1 MYNFHIKKPFFN
13 RSHNKMPYF
22 HLVKKILGVGTALVD
37 VICQVDDDAISKLE
51 LSKGSMTLIEESQIQ
66 KIRSSFSNPLMTSGG
81 SVCNT
86 VHELNF
92 GSHEASFYGKVNDDE
107 YGNAFIQ
114 DLQKANI
121 LFQGI
126 MKKNELPTGCCNIL
140 VSPDGERTM
149 ATHIGIGSQ
158 LNPEEINEEILKDID
173 HIYMESYLWD
183 HDLTK
188 KTLRKFGDMAKDKN
202 IETSL
207 SLSDPFCVDRH
218 RDELKDFIA
227 KNVDLV
233 FCNFDEAK
241 MFCQCE
247 TMADVGLFFKAFG
260 KKIVM
265 TSGAEGAFYFFNE
278 EVNHQSVEKVE
289 NVLDTTG
296 AGDNFAAGFLD
307 FYLSGK
313 TIDEALK
320 NGNTRAVEVI
330 QQLGPR
336 VKRS

>member
-1 MYNFHIKKPFFN
+1 M
-13 RSHNKMPYF
+13 
-22 HLVKKILGVGTALVD
+22 KKILGVGTALVD
-37 VICQVDDDAISKLE
+37 VICQVEDNIISDLN

-66 KIRSSFSNPLMTSGG
+66 NIRSNFTNPLITSGG

-92 GSHEASFYGKVNDDE
+92 GSHEASFYGKVSDDE

-114 DLQKANI
+114 DLEKANI
-121 LFQGI
+121 SFKGVLR
-126 MKKNELPTGCCNIL
+126 KSDLPTGCCNIL

-158 LNPEEINEEILKDID
+158 LQPDEVSEDVLDNID
-173 HIYMESYLWD
+173 HMYMESYLWD
-183 HDLTK
+183 HELTK
-188 KTLRKFGDMAKDKN
+188 KTLKKFGEIAKSKF
-202 IETSL
+202 IEISL
-207 SLSDPFCVDRH
+207 SLSDPSCVDRH
-218 RDELKDFIA
+218 RDELNNFI
-227 KNVDLV
+227 KENVDLV

-241 MFCQCE
+241 MFSQSE
-247 TMADVGLFFKAFG
+247 TMADVSSFFKDYG

-265 TSGAEGAFYFFNE
+265 TSGAEGAYFFYNDD
-278 EVNHQSVEKVE
+278 VSHQLSKKIE
-289 NVLDTTG
+289 NVIDTTG

-313 TIDEALK
+313 SVDEALI

-336 VKRS
+336 IKRA

>member
-1 MYNFHIKKPFFN
+1 M
-13 RSHNKMPYF
+13 
-22 HLVKKILGVGTALVD
+22 VD
-37 VICQVDDDAISKLE
+37 VICQVEDNIISDLN

-66 KIRSSFSNPLMTSGG
+66 NIRSNFTNPLITSGG

-92 GSHEASFYGKVNDDE
+92 GSHEASFYGKVSDDE

-114 DLQKANI
+114 DLEKANI
-121 LFQGI
+121 SFKGVSR
-126 MKKNELPTGCCNIL
+126 KSDLPTGCCNIL

-158 LNPEEINEEILKDID
+158 LQPDEVSENILDNID
-173 HIYMESYLWD
+173 HMYMESYLWD
-183 HDLTK
+183 HELTK
-188 KTLRKFGDMAKDKN
+188 KTLKKFGEIAKPKN
-202 IETSL
+202 IEISL

-218 RDELKDFIA
+218 RDELNNFI
-227 KNVDLV
+227 KENVNLV

-241 MFCQCE
+241 MFSQSE
-247 TMADVGLFFKAFG
+247 TMADVSSFFKDYG

-265 TSGAEGAFYFFNE
+265 TSGAEGAYFFYNDD
-278 EVNHQSVEKVE
+278 VSHQPSKKIE
-289 NVLDTTG
+289 NVIDTTG

-313 TIDEALK
+313 SVDEALI

-336 VKRS
+336 IKRA

>member
-1 MYNFHIKKPFFN
+1 M
-13 RSHNKMPYF
+13 
-22 HLVKKILGVGTALVD
+22 KKILGVGTALVD
-37 VICQVDDDAISKLE
+37 VICQVEDNIISDLN

-66 KIRSSFSNPLMTSGG
+66 NIRSNFTNPLITSGG

-92 GSHEASFYGKVNDDE
+92 GSHEASFYGKVSDDE

-114 DLQKANI
+114 DLEKANI
-121 LFQGI
+121 SFKGVSR
-126 MKKNELPTGCCNIL
+126 KSDLPTGCCNIL

-158 LNPEEINEEILKDID
+158 LQPDEVSENILDNID

-183 HDLTK
+183 HELTK
-188 KTLRKFGDMAKDKN
+188 KTLKKFGDIAKSKN
-202 IETSL
+202 TEISL

-218 RDELKDFIA
+218 RDELNNFI
-227 KNVDLV
+227 KENVDLV

-241 MFCQCE
+241 MFSQSE
-247 TMADVGLFFKAFG
+247 TMADVSSFFKDYG

-265 TSGAEGAFYFFNE
+265 TSGAEGAYFFYNDD
-278 EVNHQSVEKVE
+278 VSHQPSKKIE
-289 NVLDTTG
+289 NVIDTTG

-313 TIDEALK
+313 SVDEALI

-336 VKRS
+336 IKRA

>member
-1 MYNFHIKKPFFN
+1 M
-13 RSHNKMPYF
+13 
-22 HLVKKILGVGTALVD
+22 VD
-37 VICQVDDDAISKLE
+37 VICQVDDNIISDLN

-66 KIRSSFSNPLMTSGG
+66 NIRSNFTNPLITSGG

-92 GSHEASFYGKVNDDE
+92 GSHEASFYGKVSDDE

-114 DLQKANI
+114 DLEKANI
-121 LFQGI
+121 SFKGVSR
-126 MKKNELPTGCCNIL
+126 KSDLPTGCCNIL

-158 LNPEEINEEILKDID
+158 LQPDEVSENILDNID
-173 HIYMESYLWD
+173 HMYMESYLWD
-183 HDLTK
+183 HELTK
-188 KTLRKFGDMAKDKN
+188 KTLKKFGDIAKSKN
-202 IETSL
+202 TEISL

-218 RDELKDFIA
+218 RDELNNFVKE
-227 KNVDLV
+227 NVDLV

-241 MFCQCE
+241 MFSQSE
-247 TMADVGLFFKAFG
+247 TMADVSSFFNDYG

-265 TSGAEGAFYFFNE
+265 TSGAEGAYFFYNDD
-278 EVNHQSVEKVE
+278 VSHQPSKKIE
-289 NVLDTTG
+289 NVIDTTG

-313 TIDEALK
+313 SVDEALI

-336 VKRS
+336 IKRA

>member
-1 MYNFHIKKPFFN
+1 M
-13 RSHNKMPYF
+13 
-22 HLVKKILGVGTALVD
+22 KKILGVGTALVD
-37 VICQVDDDAISKLE
+37 VICQVEDSIISNLN

-66 KIRSSFSNPLMTSGG
+66 KIRSNFTNPLITSGG

-92 GSHEASFYGKVNDDE
+92 GSHEASFYGKVSDDE

-114 DLQKANI
+114 DLEKANI
-121 LFQGI
+121 LFKGVSR
-126 MKKNELPTGCCNIL
+126 KSDLPTGCCNIL

-158 LNPEEINEEILKDID
+158 LQPDEVSENILDNID
-173 HIYMESYLWD
+173 HMYMESYLWD
-183 HDLTK
+183 HELTK
-188 KTLRKFGDMAKDKN
+188 KTLKKFGDIAKSKN
-202 IETSL
+202 IEISL

-218 RDELKDFIA
+218 RDELNNFI
-227 KNVDLV
+227 KENVDLV

-241 MFCQCE
+241 MFSQSE
-247 TMADVGLFFKAFG
+247 TMADVSSFFKDYG

-265 TSGAEGAFYFFNE
+265 TSGAEGAYFFYNDD
-278 EVNHQSVEKVE
+278 VSHQPSKKIE
-289 NVLDTTG
+289 NVVDTTG

-307 FYLSGK
+307 LYLSGK
-313 TIDEALK
+313 SVDEALI

-336 VKRS
+336 IKRA

>member
-1 MYNFHIKKPFFN
+1 M
-13 RSHNKMPYF
+13 
-22 HLVKKILGVGTALVD
+22 KKILGVGTALVD
-37 VICQVDDDAISKLE
+37 VICQVEDNIISDLN

-66 KIRSSFSNPLMTSGG
+66 NIRSNFTNPLITSGG

-92 GSHEASFYGKVNDDE
+92 GSHEASFYGKVSDDE

-114 DLQKANI
+114 DLEKANI
-121 LFQGI
+121 SFKGVSR
-126 MKKNELPTGCCNIL
+126 KSDLPTGCCNIL

-158 LNPEEINEEILKDID
+158 LQPDEVSENILDNID

-183 HDLTK
+183 HELTK
-188 KTLRKFGDMAKDKN
+188 KTLKKFGDIAKSKN
-202 IETSL
+202 TEISL

-218 RDELKDFIA
+218 RDELNNFI
-227 KNVDLV
+227 KESVNLV

-241 MFCQCE
+241 MFSQSE
-247 TMADVGLFFKAFG
+247 TMADVSSFFNDYG

-265 TSGAEGAFYFFNE
+265 TSGAEGAYFFYNDD
-278 EVNHQSVEKVE
+278 VSHQPSKKIE
-289 NVLDTTG
+289 NVIDTTG

-313 TIDEALK
+313 SIDEALI

-336 VKRS
+336 IKRA

>member
-1 MYNFHIKKPFFN
+1 M
-13 RSHNKMPYF
+13 
-22 HLVKKILGVGTALVD
+22 KKILGVGTALVD
-37 VICQVDDDAISKLE
+37 VICQVEDNIISDLN

-66 KIRSSFSNPLMTSGG
+66 NIRSNFTNPLITSGG

-92 GSHEASFYGKVNDDE
+92 GSHEASFYGKVSDDE

-114 DLQKANI
+114 DLEKANI
-121 LFQGI
+121 SFKGVS
-126 MKKNELPTGCCNIL
+126 KKSDLPTGCCNIL

-158 LNPEEINEEILKDID
+158 LQPDEVSENILDNID
-173 HIYMESYLWD
+173 HMYMESYLWD
-183 HDLTK
+183 HELTK
-188 KTLRKFGDMAKDKN
+188 KTLKKFGDIAKSKN
-202 IETSL
+202 TEISL

-218 RDELKDFIA
+218 RDELNNFI
-227 KNVDLV
+227 KENVNLV

-241 MFCQCE
+241 MFSQSE
-247 TMADVGLFFKAFG
+247 TMADVSSFFNDYG

-265 TSGAEGAFYFFNE
+265 TSGAEGAYFFYNDD
-278 EVNHQSVEKVE
+278 VSHQPSKKIE
-289 NVLDTTG
+289 NVIDTTG

-313 TIDEALK
+313 SVDEALI

-336 VKRS
+336 IKRA

>member
-1 MYNFHIKKPFFN
+1 M
-13 RSHNKMPYF
+13 
-22 HLVKKILGVGTALVD
+22 KKILGVGTALVD
-37 VICQVDDDAISKLE
+37 VICQVEDNIISNLN

-66 KIRSSFSNPLMTSGG
+66 KIRANFTNPLITSGG

-92 GSHEASFYGKVNDDE
+92 GSHEASFYGKVSDDE

-114 DLQKANI
+114 DLEKANI
-121 LFQGI
+121 SFKGVSR
-126 MKKNELPTGCCNIL
+126 KSELPTGCCNIL

-158 LNPEEINEEILKDID
+158 LQPDEVSENILDNID
-173 HIYMESYLWD
+173 HMYMESYLWD
-183 HDLTK
+183 HELTK
-188 KTLRKFGDMAKDKN
+188 KTLKKFGDIARSKN
-202 IETSL
+202 IEISL

-218 RDELKDFIA
+218 RDELNNFI
-227 KNVDLV
+227 KENVDLV

-241 MFCQCE
+241 MFSQSE
-247 TMADVGLFFKAFG
+247 TMADVSSFFKDYG

-265 TSGAEGAFYFFNE
+265 TSGAEGAYFFYNDD
-278 EVNHQSVEKVE
+278 VSHQPSKKIE
-289 NVLDTTG
+289 NVIDTTG

-313 TIDEALK
+313 SVDEALI

-336 VKRS
+336 IKRA

>member
-1 MYNFHIKKPFFN
+1 M
-13 RSHNKMPYF
+13 
-22 HLVKKILGVGTALVD
+22 KKILGVGTALVD
-37 VICQVDDDAISKLE
+37 VICQVEDNIISDLN

-66 KIRSSFSNPLMTSGG
+66 NIRSNFTNPLITSGG

-92 GSHEASFYGKVNDDE
+92 GSHEASFYGKVSDDE

-114 DLQKANI
+114 DLEKVNI
-121 LFQGI
+121 SFKGVSR
-126 MKKNELPTGCCNIL
+126 KSDLPTGCCNIL

-158 LNPEEINEEILKDID
+158 LLPDEVSENILDNID
-173 HIYMESYLWD
+173 HMYMESYLWD
-183 HDLTK
+183 HELTK
-188 KTLRKFGDMAKDKN
+188 KTLKKFGDIAKSKN
-202 IETSL
+202 IEISL

-218 RDELKDFIA
+218 RDELNNFI
-227 KNVDLV
+227 KENVNLV

-241 MFCQCE
+241 MFSQSE
-247 TMADVGLFFKAFG
+247 TMADVSSFFKDYG

-265 TSGAEGAFYFFNE
+265 TSGAEGAYFFYNDD
-278 EVNHQSVEKVE
+278 VSHQPSKKIE
-289 NVLDTTG
+289 NVIDTTG

-313 TIDEALK
+313 SVDEALI

-336 VKRS
+336 IKRA

>member
-1 MYNFHIKKPFFN
+1 M
-13 RSHNKMPYF
+13 
-22 HLVKKILGVGTALVD
+22 KKILGVGTALVD
-37 VICQVDDDAISKLE
+37 VICQVEDNIISDLN

-66 KIRSSFSNPLMTSGG
+66 NIRSNFTNPLITSGG

-92 GSHEASFYGKVNDDE
+92 GSHEASFYGKVSDDE

-114 DLQKANI
+114 DLEKANI
-121 LFQGI
+121 SFKGVSR
-126 MKKNELPTGCCNIL
+126 KSDLPTGCCNIL

-158 LNPEEINEEILKDID
+158 LQPDEVSENILDNID
-173 HIYMESYLWD
+173 HMYMESYLWD
-183 HDLTK
+183 HELTK
-188 KTLRKFGDMAKDKN
+188 KTLKKFGDIARSKN
-202 IETSL
+202 IEISL

-218 RDELKDFIA
+218 RDELNNFI
-227 KNVDLV
+227 KENVDLV

-241 MFCQCE
+241 MFSQSE
-247 TMADVGLFFKAFG
+247 TMADVSSFFKDYG

-265 TSGAEGAFYFFNE
+265 TSGAEGAYFFYNDD
-278 EVNHQSVEKVE
+278 VSHQPSKKIE
-289 NVLDTTG
+289 NVIDTTG

-307 FYLSGK
+307 LYLSGK
-313 TIDEALK
+313 SVDEALI

-336 VKRS
+336 IKRA

>member
-1 MYNFHIKKPFFN
+1 M
-13 RSHNKMPYF
+13 
-22 HLVKKILGVGTALVD
+22 KKILGVGTALVD
-37 VICQVDDDAISKLE
+37 VICQVEDNIISDLN

-66 KIRSSFSNPLMTSGG
+66 NIRSNFTNPLITSGG

-92 GSHEASFYGKVNDDE
+92 GSHEASFYGKVSDDE

-114 DLQKANI
+114 DLEKANI
-121 LFQGI
+121 SFKGVSR
-126 MKKNELPTGCCNIL
+126 KSELPTGCCNIL

-158 LNPEEINEEILKDID
+158 LQPDEVSENILDNID
-173 HIYMESYLWD
+173 HMYMESYLWD
-183 HDLTK
+183 HELTK
-188 KTLRKFGDMAKDKN
+188 KTLKKFGDIAKSKN
-202 IETSL
+202 IEISL

-218 RDELKDFIA
+218 RDELNNFI
-227 KNVDLV
+227 KENVNLV

-241 MFCQCE
+241 MFSQSE
-247 TMADVGLFFKAFG
+247 TMADVSSFFKDYG

-265 TSGAEGAFYFFNE
+265 TSGAEGAYFFYNDD
-278 EVNHQSVEKVE
+278 VSHQPSKKIE
-289 NVLDTTG
+289 NVIDTTG

-313 TIDEALK
+313 SVDEALI

-336 VKRS
+336 IKRA

>member
-1 MYNFHIKKPFFN
+1 M
-13 RSHNKMPYF
+13 
-22 HLVKKILGVGTALVD
+22 KKILGVGTALVD
-37 VICQVDDDAISKLE
+37 VICQVEDNIISDLN

-66 KIRSSFSNPLMTSGG
+66 NIRSNFTNPLITSGG

-92 GSHEASFYGKVNDDE
+92 GSHEASFYGKVSDDE

-114 DLQKANI
+114 DLEKANI
-121 LFQGI
+121 SFKGVLR
-126 MKKNELPTGCCNIL
+126 KSDLPTGCCNIL

-158 LNPEEINEEILKDID
+158 LQPDEVSENILDNID
-173 HIYMESYLWD
+173 HMYMESYLWD
-183 HDLTK
+183 HELTK
-188 KTLRKFGDMAKDKN
+188 KTLKKFGDIAKSKN
-202 IETSL
+202 TEISL

-218 RDELKDFIA
+218 RDELNNFI
-227 KNVDLV
+227 KENVNLV
-233 FCNFDEAK
+233 FSNFDEAK
-241 MFCQCE
+241 MFSQSE
-247 TMADVGLFFKAFG
+247 TMADVSSFFNDYG

-265 TSGAEGAFYFFNE
+265 TSGAEGAYFFYNDD
-278 EVNHQSVEKVE
+278 VSHQPSKKIE
-289 NVLDTTG
+289 NVIDTTG

-313 TIDEALK
+313 SVDEALI

-336 VKRS
+336 IKRA

>member
-1 MYNFHIKKPFFN
+1 
-13 RSHNKMPYF
+13 
-22 HLVKKILGVGTALVD
+22 
-37 VICQVDDDAISKLE
+37 
-51 LSKGSMTLIEESQIQ
+51 
-66 KIRSSFSNPLMTSGG
+66 
-81 SVCNT
+81 
-86 VHELNF
+86 
-92 GSHEASFYGKVNDDE
+92 
-107 YGNAFIQ
+107 
-114 DLQKANI
+114 
-121 LFQGI
+121 

-260 KKIVM
+260 KKVVM

-289 NVLDTTG
+289 NVIDTTG

-313 TIDEALK
+313 TVDEALK

-336 VKRS
+336 VKRP

>member
-1 MYNFHIKKPFFN
+1 M
-13 RSHNKMPYF
+13 
-22 HLVKKILGVGTALVD
+22 KKILGVGTALVD
-37 VICQVDDDAISKLE
+37 VICQVEDNIISDLN

-66 KIRSSFSNPLMTSGG
+66 NIRSNFTNPLITSGG

-92 GSHEASFYGKVNDDE
+92 GSHEASFYGKVSDDE

-114 DLQKANI
+114 DLEKANI
-121 LFQGI
+121 SFKGVSR
-126 MKKNELPTGCCNIL
+126 KSDLPTGCCNIL

-158 LNPEEINEEILKDID
+158 LQPDEVSENILDNID
-173 HIYMESYLWD
+173 HMYMESYLWD
-183 HDLTK
+183 HELTK
-188 KTLRKFGDMAKDKN
+188 KTLKKFGDIAKSKN
-202 IETSL
+202 TEISL
-207 SLSDPFCVDRH
+207 YLSDPFCVDRH
-218 RDELKDFIA
+218 RDELNNFI
-227 KNVDLV
+227 KENVNLV

-241 MFCQCE
+241 MFSQSE
-247 TMADVGLFFKAFG
+247 TMADVSSFFKDYG

-265 TSGAEGAFYFFNE
+265 TSGAEGAYFFYNDD
-278 EVNHQSVEKVE
+278 VSHQPSKKIE
-289 NVLDTTG
+289 NVIDTTG

-313 TIDEALK
+313 SVDEALI

-336 VKRS
+336 IKRA

>member
-1 MYNFHIKKPFFN
+1 M
-13 RSHNKMPYF
+13 
-22 HLVKKILGVGTALVD
+22 KKILGVGTALVD
-37 VICQVDDDAISKLE
+37 VICQVEDNIISDLN

-66 KIRSSFSNPLMTSGG
+66 KIRANFTNPLITSGG

-92 GSHEASFYGKVNDDE
+92 GSHEASFYGKVSDDE

-114 DLQKANI
+114 DLEKANI
-121 LFQGI
+121 SFKGVSR
-126 MKKNELPTGCCNIL
+126 KSDLPTGCCNIL

-158 LNPEEINEEILKDID
+158 LQPDEVSENILDNID
-173 HIYMESYLWD
+173 HMYMESYLWD
-183 HDLTK
+183 HELTK
-188 KTLRKFGDMAKDKN
+188 KTLKKFGDIAKSKN
-202 IETSL
+202 IEISL

-218 RDELKDFIA
+218 RDELNNFI
-227 KNVDLV
+227 KENVDLV

-241 MFCQCE
+241 MFSQSE
-247 TMADVGLFFKAFG
+247 TMADVSSFFKDYG

-265 TSGAEGAFYFFNE
+265 TSGAEGAYFFYNDD
-278 EVNHQSVEKVE
+278 VSHQPSKKIE
-289 NVLDTTG
+289 NVIDTTG

-313 TIDEALK
+313 SVDEALI

-336 VKRS
+336 IKRA

>member
-1 MYNFHIKKPFFN
+1 M
-13 RSHNKMPYF
+13 
-22 HLVKKILGVGTALVD
+22 KKILGVGTALVD
-37 VICQVDDDAISKLE
+37 VICQVEDNIISDLN

-66 KIRSSFSNPLMTSGG
+66 NIRSNFTNPLITSGG

-92 GSHEASFYGKVNDDE
+92 GSHEASFYGKVSDDE

-114 DLQKANI
+114 DLEKANI
-121 LFQGI
+121 SFKGVSR
-126 MKKNELPTGCCNIL
+126 KSDLPTGCCNIL

-158 LNPEEINEEILKDID
+158 LQPDEVSENILDNID

-183 HDLTK
+183 HELTK
-188 KTLRKFGDMAKDKN
+188 TTLKKFGDVAKSKN
-202 IETSL
+202 IEISL

-218 RDELKDFIA
+218 RDELNNFVKE
-227 KNVDLV
+227 NVDLV

-241 MFCQCE
+241 MFSQSE
-247 TMADVGLFFKAFG
+247 TMADVSSFFKDYG

-265 TSGAEGAFYFFNE
+265 TSGAEGAYFFYNDD
-278 EVNHQSVEKVE
+278 VSHQPSKKIE
-289 NVLDTTG
+289 NVIDTTG

-313 TIDEALK
+313 SVDEALI

-336 VKRS
+336 IKRA

>member
-1 MYNFHIKKPFFN
+1 M
-13 RSHNKMPYF
+13 
-22 HLVKKILGVGTALVD
+22 KKILGVGTALVD
-37 VICQVDDDAISKLE
+37 VICRVEDNIISDLN

-66 KIRSSFSNPLMTSGG
+66 NIRSNFTNPLITSGG

-92 GSHEASFYGKVNDDE
+92 GSHEASFYGKVSDDE

-114 DLQKANI
+114 DLEKANI
-121 LFQGI
+121 SFKGVSR
-126 MKKNELPTGCCNIL
+126 KSDLPTGCCNIL

-158 LNPEEINEEILKDID
+158 LQPDEVSENILDNID
-173 HIYMESYLWD
+173 HMYMESYLWD
-183 HDLTK
+183 HELTK
-188 KTLRKFGDMAKDKN
+188 KTLKKFGDIARSKN
-202 IETSL
+202 IEISL

-218 RDELKDFIA
+218 RDELNNFI
-227 KNVDLV
+227 KENVDLV

-241 MFCQCE
+241 MFSQSE
-247 TMADVGLFFKAFG
+247 TMADVSSFFKDYG

-265 TSGAEGAFYFFNE
+265 TSGAEGAYFFYNDD
-278 EVNHQSVEKVE
+278 VSHQPSKKIE
-289 NVLDTTG
+289 NVIDTTG

-313 TIDEALK
+313 SVDEALI
-320 NGNTRAVEVI
+320 NGNSRAVEVI

-336 VKRS
+336 IKRA

>member
-1 MYNFHIKKPFFN
+1 M
-13 RSHNKMPYF
+13 
-22 HLVKKILGVGTALVD
+22 KKILGVGTALVD
-37 VICQVDDDAISKLE
+37 VICQVEDNIISDLN

-66 KIRSSFSNPLMTSGG
+66 NIRSNFTNPLITSGG

-92 GSHEASFYGKVNDDE
+92 GSHEASFYGKVSDDE

-114 DLQKANI
+114 DLEKANI
-121 LFQGI
+121 LFKGVSR
-126 MKKNELPTGCCNIL
+126 KSDLPTGCCNIL

-158 LNPEEINEEILKDID
+158 LQPDEVSENILDNID
-173 HIYMESYLWD
+173 HMYMESYLWD
-183 HDLTK
+183 HELTK
-188 KTLRKFGDMAKDKN
+188 KTLKKFGDIAKSKN
-202 IETSL
+202 IEISL

-218 RDELKDFIA
+218 RDELNNFI
-227 KNVDLV
+227 KENVDLV

-241 MFCQCE
+241 MFSQSE
-247 TMADVGLFFKAFG
+247 TMADVSSFFKDYG

-265 TSGAEGAFYFFNE
+265 TSGSEGAYFFYNDD
-278 EVNHQSVEKVE
+278 VSHQPSKKIE
-289 NVLDTTG
+289 NVVDTTG

-307 FYLSGK
+307 LYLSGK
-313 TIDEALK
+313 SVDEALI

-336 VKRS
+336 IKRA

>member
-1 MYNFHIKKPFFN
+1 M
-13 RSHNKMPYF
+13 
-22 HLVKKILGVGTALVD
+22 KKILGVGTALVD
-37 VICQVDDDAISKLE
+37 VICQVEDNIISDLN

-66 KIRSSFSNPLMTSGG
+66 NIRSNFTNPLITSGG

-92 GSHEASFYGKVNDDE
+92 GSHEASFYGKVSDDE

-114 DLQKANI
+114 DLEKANI
-121 LFQGI
+121 SFKGVSR
-126 MKKNELPTGCCNIL
+126 KRELTTGCCNIL
-140 VSPDGERTM
+140 VSPDSERTI

-158 LNPEEINEEILKDID
+158 LQPDEVSEDVLDNID
-173 HIYMESYLWD
+173 HMYMESYLWD
-183 HDLTK
+183 HELTK
-188 KTLRKFGDMAKDKN
+188 KTLKKFGDIAKSKN
-202 IETSL
+202 TEISL

-218 RDELKDFIA
+218 RDELNNFVKE
-227 KNVDLV
+227 NVDLV

-241 MFCQCE
+241 MFSQSE
-247 TMADVGLFFKAFG
+247 TMADVGSFFKNYG

-265 TSGAEGAFYFFNE
+265 TSGSEGAYFFYNDD
-278 EVNHQSVEKVE
+278 VSHQASKKIE
-289 NVLDTTG
+289 NVIDTTG

-313 TIDEALK
+313 SVDEALI

-336 VKRS
+336 IKRA

>member
-1 MYNFHIKKPFFN
+1 M
-13 RSHNKMPYF
+13 
-22 HLVKKILGVGTALVD
+22 KKILGVGTALVD
-37 VICQVDDDAISKLE
+37 VICQVEDNTISDLN

-66 KIRSSFSNPLMTSGG
+66 KIRANFTNPLITSGG

-92 GSHEASFYGKVNDDE
+92 GSHEASFYGKVSDDE

-114 DLQKANI
+114 DLEKANI
-121 LFQGI
+121 SFKGVSR
-126 MKKNELPTGCCNIL
+126 KSDLPTGCCNIL

-158 LNPEEINEEILKDID
+158 LQPDEVSENILDNID
-173 HIYMESYLWD
+173 HMYMESYLWD
-183 HDLTK
+183 HELTK
-188 KTLRKFGDMAKDKN
+188 KTLKKFGDIAKSKN
-202 IETSL
+202 IEISL

-218 RDELKDFIA
+218 RDELNNFI
-227 KNVDLV
+227 KENVDLV

-241 MFCQCE
+241 MFSQSE
-247 TMADVGLFFKAFG
+247 TMADVSSFFKDYG

-265 TSGAEGAFYFFNE
+265 TSGAEGAYFFYNDD
-278 EVNHQSVEKVE
+278 VSHQPSKKIE
-289 NVLDTTG
+289 NVIDTTG

-313 TIDEALK
+313 SVDEALI

-336 VKRS
+336 IKRA

>member
-1 MYNFHIKKPFFN
+1 M
-13 RSHNKMPYF
+13 
-22 HLVKKILGVGTALVD
+22 KKILGVGTALVD
-37 VICQVDDDAISKLE
+37 VICQVEDNIISNLN

-66 KIRSSFSNPLMTSGG
+66 KIRANFTNPLITSGG

-92 GSHEASFYGKVNDDE
+92 GSHEASFYGKVSDDE

-114 DLQKANI
+114 DLEKANI
-121 LFQGI
+121 LFKGVSR
-126 MKKNELPTGCCNIL
+126 KSDLPTGCCNIL

-158 LNPEEINEEILKDID
+158 LQPDEVSEDVLDNID
-173 HIYMESYLWD
+173 HMYMESYLWD
-183 HDLTK
+183 HELTK
-188 KTLRKFGDMAKDKN
+188 KTLKKFGDIAKSKN
-202 IETSL
+202 IEISL

-218 RDELKDFIA
+218 RDELNNFVKE
-227 KNVDLV
+227 NVDLV

-241 MFCQCE
+241 MFSQSE
-247 TMADVGLFFKAFG
+247 TMADVSSFFKDYG

-265 TSGAEGAFYFFNE
+265 TSGAEGAYFFYNDD
-278 EVNHQSVEKVE
+278 VSHQPSKKIE
-289 NVLDTTG
+289 NVIDTTG

-313 TIDEALK
+313 SVDEALI

-336 VKRS
+336 IKRA

>member
-1 MYNFHIKKPFFN
+1 M
-13 RSHNKMPYF
+13 
-22 HLVKKILGVGTALVD
+22 KKILGVGTALVD
-37 VICQVDDDAISKLE
+37 VICQVEDNIISDLN

-66 KIRSSFSNPLMTSGG
+66 NIRSNFTNPLITSGG

-92 GSHEASFYGKVNDDE
+92 GSHEASFYGKVSDDE

-114 DLQKANI
+114 DLEKANI
-121 LFQGI
+121 SFKGVLR
-126 MKKNELPTGCCNIL
+126 KSDLPTGCCNIL

-158 LNPEEINEEILKDID
+158 LQPDEVSENILDNID
-173 HIYMESYLWD
+173 HMYMESYLWD
-183 HDLTK
+183 HELTK
-188 KTLRKFGDMAKDKN
+188 KTLKKFGDIAKSKN
-202 IETSL
+202 IEISL

-218 RDELKDFIA
+218 RDELNNFI
-227 KNVDLV
+227 KENVDLV

-241 MFCQCE
+241 MFSQSE
-247 TMADVGLFFKAFG
+247 TMADVSSFFKDYG

-265 TSGAEGAFYFFNE
+265 TSGAEGAYFFYNDD
-278 EVNHQSVEKVE
+278 VSHQPSKKIE
-289 NVLDTTG
+289 NVIDTTG

-313 TIDEALK
+313 SVDEALI

-336 VKRS
+336 IKRA

>member
-1 MYNFHIKKPFFN
+1 
-13 RSHNKMPYF
+13 
-22 HLVKKILGVGTALVD
+22 VKKILGVGTALVD
-37 VICQVDDDAISKLE
+37 VICQVEDNIISDLN

-66 KIRSSFSNPLMTSGG
+66 NIRSNFTNPLITSGG

-92 GSHEASFYGKVNDDE
+92 GSHEASFYGKVSDDE

-114 DLQKANI
+114 DLEKANI
-121 LFQGI
+121 SFKGVLR
-126 MKKNELPTGCCNIL
+126 KSDLPTGCCNIL

-158 LNPEEINEEILKDID
+158 LQPDEVSENILDNID
-173 HIYMESYLWD
+173 HMYMESYLWD
-183 HDLTK
+183 HELTK
-188 KTLRKFGDMAKDKN
+188 KTLKKFGDIAKSKN
-202 IETSL
+202 IEISL

-218 RDELKDFIA
+218 RDELNNFI
-227 KNVDLV
+227 KENVDLV

-241 MFCQCE
+241 MFSQSE
-247 TMADVGLFFKAFG
+247 TMADVSSFFKDYG

-265 TSGAEGAFYFFNE
+265 TSGAEGAYFFYNDD
-278 EVNHQSVEKVE
+278 VSHQPSKKIE
-289 NVLDTTG
+289 NVIDTTG

-313 TIDEALK
+313 SVDEALI

-336 VKRS
+336 IKRA

>member
-1 MYNFHIKKPFFN
+1 M
-13 RSHNKMPYF
+13 
-22 HLVKKILGVGTALVD
+22 KKILGVGTALVD
-37 VICQVDDDAISKLE
+37 VICQVDDNIISDLN

-66 KIRSSFSNPLMTSGG
+66 KIRANFTNPLITSGG

-92 GSHEASFYGKVNDDE
+92 GSHEASFYGKVSDDE
-107 YGNAFIQ
+107 DGNAFIQ
-114 DLQKANI
+114 DLEKANI
-121 LFQGI
+121 LFKGVSR
-126 MKKNELPTGCCNIL
+126 KSDLPTGCCNIL

-158 LNPEEINEEILKDID
+158 LQPDEVSEDVLDNID
-173 HIYMESYLWD
+173 HMYMESYLWD
-183 HDLTK
+183 HELTK
-188 KTLRKFGDMAKDKN
+188 KTLKKFGEIAKSKN
-202 IETSL
+202 IEISL
-207 SLSDPFCVDRH
+207 SLSDPFCVERH
-218 RDELKDFIA
+218 RDELNNFI
-227 KNVDLV
+227 KENVDLV

-241 MFCQCE
+241 MFSQSE
-247 TMADVGLFFKAFG
+247 TMADVSSFFKDYG

-265 TSGAEGAFYFFNE
+265 TSGAEGAYFFYNDD
-278 EVNHQSVEKVE
+278 VSHQPSKKIE
-289 NVLDTTG
+289 NVIDTTG

-313 TIDEALK
+313 SVDEALI

-336 VKRS
+336 IKRA

>member
-1 MYNFHIKKPFFN
+1 M
-13 RSHNKMPYF
+13 
-22 HLVKKILGVGTALVD
+22 KKILGVGTALVD
-37 VICQVDDDAISKLE
+37 VICQVEDNMISDLN

-66 KIRSSFSNPLMTSGG
+66 NIRSNFTNPLITSGG

-92 GSHEASFYGKVNDDE
+92 GSHEASFYGKVSDDE

-114 DLQKANI
+114 DLEKANI
-121 LFQGI
+121 SFKGVSR
-126 MKKNELPTGCCNIL
+126 KSDLPTGCCNIL

-158 LNPEEINEEILKDID
+158 LQPDEVSENILDNID

-183 HDLTK
+183 HELTK
-188 KTLRKFGDMAKDKN
+188 KTLKKFGDIAKSKN
-202 IETSL
+202 TEISL

-218 RDELKDFIA
+218 RDELNNFI
-227 KNVDLV
+227 KENVNLV

-241 MFCQCE
+241 MFSQSE
-247 TMADVGLFFKAFG
+247 TMADVSSFFNDYG

-265 TSGAEGAFYFFNE
+265 TSGAEGAYFFYNDD
-278 EVNHQSVEKVE
+278 VSHQPSKKIE
-289 NVLDTTG
+289 NVIDTTG

-313 TIDEALK
+313 SVDEALI

-336 VKRS
+336 IKRA

>member
-1 MYNFHIKKPFFN
+1 
-13 RSHNKMPYF
+13 
-22 HLVKKILGVGTALVD
+22 VKKILGVGTALVD
-37 VICQVDDDAISKLE
+37 VICQVEDNIISDLN

-66 KIRSSFSNPLMTSGG
+66 NIRSNFTNPLITSGG

-92 GSHEASFYGKVNDDE
+92 GSHEASFYGKVSDDE

-114 DLQKANI
+114 DLEKANI
-121 LFQGI
+121 SFKGVSR
-126 MKKNELPTGCCNIL
+126 KSDLPTGCCNIL

-158 LNPEEINEEILKDID
+158 LQPDEVSENILDNID
-173 HIYMESYLWD
+173 HMYMESYLWD
-183 HDLTK
+183 HELTK
-188 KTLRKFGDMAKDKN
+188 KTLKKFGDIAKSKN
-202 IETSL
+202 TEISL

-218 RDELKDFIA
+218 RDELNNFI
-227 KNVDLV
+227 KENVNLV

-241 MFCQCE
+241 MFSQSE
-247 TMADVGLFFKAFG
+247 TMADVSSFFKDYG

-265 TSGAEGAFYFFNE
+265 TSGAEGAYFFYNDD
-278 EVNHQSVEKVE
+278 VSHQPSKKIE
-289 NVLDTTG
+289 NVIDTTG

-313 TIDEALK
+313 SVDEALI

-336 VKRS
+336 IKRA

>member
-1 MYNFHIKKPFFN
+1 M
-13 RSHNKMPYF
+13 
-22 HLVKKILGVGTALVD
+22 KKILGVGTALVD
-37 VICQVDDDAISKLE
+37 VICQVEDNIISNLN

-66 KIRSSFSNPLMTSGG
+66 KIRANFTNPLITSGG

-92 GSHEASFYGKVNDDE
+92 GSHEASFYGKVSDDE

-114 DLQKANI
+114 DLEKANI
-121 LFQGI
+121 SFKGVSR
-126 MKKNELPTGCCNIL
+126 KSDLPTGCCNIL

-158 LNPEEINEEILKDID
+158 LQPDEVSENILDNID
-173 HIYMESYLWD
+173 HMYMESYLWD
-183 HDLTK
+183 HELTK
-188 KTLRKFGDMAKDKN
+188 KTLKKFGDIAKSKN
-202 IETSL
+202 IEISL

-218 RDELKDFIA
+218 RDELNNFI
-227 KNVDLV
+227 KENVDLV

-241 MFCQCE
+241 MFSQSE
-247 TMADVGLFFKAFG
+247 TMADVSSFFKDYG

-265 TSGAEGAFYFFNE
+265 TSGSEGAYFFYHDD
-278 EVNHQSVEKVE
+278 VSHQPSKKIE
-289 NVLDTTG
+289 NVVDTTG

-313 TIDEALK
+313 SVDEALI

-336 VKRS
+336 IKRA

>member
-1 MYNFHIKKPFFN
+1 M
-13 RSHNKMPYF
+13 
-22 HLVKKILGVGTALVD
+22 KKILGVGTALVD
-37 VICQVDDDAISKLE
+37 VICQVEDNIISDLN

-66 KIRSSFSNPLMTSGG
+66 NIRSNFTNPLITSGG

-92 GSHEASFYGKVNDDE
+92 GSHEASFYGKVSDDE

-114 DLQKANI
+114 DLEKANI
-121 LFQGI
+121 SFKGVSR
-126 MKKNELPTGCCNIL
+126 KSDLPTGCCNIL

-158 LNPEEINEEILKDID
+158 LQPDEVSENILDNID
-173 HIYMESYLWD
+173 HMYMESYLWD
-183 HDLTK
+183 HELTK
-188 KTLRKFGDMAKDKN
+188 KTLKKFGDIARSKN
-202 IETSL
+202 IEISL

-218 RDELKDFIA
+218 RDELNNFI
-227 KNVDLV
+227 KENVDLV

-241 MFCQCE
+241 MFSQSE
-247 TMADVGLFFKAFG
+247 TMADVSSFFKDYG

-265 TSGAEGAFYFFNE
+265 TSGAEGAYFFYNDD
-278 EVNHQSVEKVE
+278 VIHQASKKIE
-289 NVLDTTG
+289 NVIDTTG

-313 TIDEALK
+313 SVDEALI

-336 VKRS
+336 IKRA

>member
-1 MYNFHIKKPFFN
+1 M
-13 RSHNKMPYF
+13 
-22 HLVKKILGVGTALVD
+22 KKILGVGTALVD
-37 VICQVDDDAISKLE
+37 VICQVEDNIISDLN

-66 KIRSSFSNPLMTSGG
+66 NIRSNFTNPLITSGG

-92 GSHEASFYGKVNDDE
+92 GSHEASFYGKVSDDE

-114 DLQKANI
+114 DLEKANI
-121 LFQGI
+121 SFKGVSR
-126 MKKNELPTGCCNIL
+126 KSDLPTGCCNIL

-158 LNPEEINEEILKDID
+158 LQPDEVSENILDNID
-173 HIYMESYLWD
+173 HMYMESYLWD
-183 HDLTK
+183 HELTK
-188 KTLRKFGDMAKDKN
+188 KTLKKFGDIAKSKN
-202 IETSL
+202 IEISL

-218 RDELKDFIA
+218 RDELNNFI
-227 KNVDLV
+227 KENVNLV

-241 MFCQCE
+241 MFSQSE
-247 TMADVGLFFKAFG
+247 TMADVSSFFNDYG

-265 TSGAEGAFYFFNE
+265 TSGAEGAYFFYNDD
-278 EVNHQSVEKVE
+278 VSHQPSKKIE
-289 NVLDTTG
+289 NVIDTTG

-313 TIDEALK
+313 SVDEALI

-336 VKRS
+336 IKRA

>member
-1 MYNFHIKKPFFN
+1 M
-13 RSHNKMPYF
+13 
-22 HLVKKILGVGTALVD
+22 KKILGVGTALVD
-37 VICQVDDDAISKLE
+37 VICQVEDNIISDLN

-66 KIRSSFSNPLMTSGG
+66 NIRSNFTNPLITSGG

-92 GSHEASFYGKVNDDE
+92 GSHEASFYGKVSDDE

-114 DLQKANI
+114 DLEKANI
-121 LFQGI
+121 SFKGVSR
-126 MKKNELPTGCCNIL
+126 KSDLPTGCCNIL

-158 LNPEEINEEILKDID
+158 LQPDEVSENILDNID

-183 HDLTK
+183 HELTK
-188 KTLRKFGDMAKDKN
+188 KTLKKFGDIAKSKN
-202 IETSL
+202 TEISL

-218 RDELKDFIA
+218 RDELNNFI
-227 KNVDLV
+227 KENVNLV

-241 MFCQCE
+241 MFSQSE
-247 TMADVGLFFKAFG
+247 TMADVSSFFNDYG

-265 TSGAEGAFYFFNE
+265 TSGAEGAYFFYNDD
-278 EVNHQSVEKVE
+278 VSHQPSKKIE
-289 NVLDTTG
+289 NVIDTTG

-313 TIDEALK
+313 SVDEALI

-336 VKRS
+336 IKRA

>member
-1 MYNFHIKKPFFN
+1 M
-13 RSHNKMPYF
+13 
-22 HLVKKILGVGTALVD
+22 KKILGVGTALVD
-37 VICQVDDDAISKLE
+37 VICQVEDNIISDLN

-66 KIRSSFSNPLMTSGG
+66 EIRSNFANPLITSGG

-86 VHELNF
+86 IHELNYS
-92 GSHEASFYGKVNDDE
+92 SHEASFYGKVSDDE

-114 DLQKANI
+114 DLEKANI
-121 LFQGI
+121 SFKGVSR
-126 MKKNELPTGCCNIL
+126 KSDLPTGCCNIL

-158 LNPEEINEEILKDID
+158 LQPDEVSEDVLNNID
-173 HIYMESYLWD
+173 HMYMESYLWD
-183 HDLTK
+183 HELTK
-188 KTLRKFGDMAKDKN
+188 KTLKKFGEIAKSKN
-202 IETSL
+202 IEISL
-207 SLSDPFCVDRH
+207 SLSDPFCVERH
-218 RDELKDFIA
+218 RDELNNFI
-227 KNVDLV
+227 KENVDLV

-241 MFCQCE
+241 MFSQSE
-247 TMADVGLFFKAFG
+247 TMADVSSFFKDYG

-265 TSGAEGAFYFFNE
+265 TSGAEGAYFFYNDD
-278 EVNHQSVEKVE
+278 VSHQPSKKIE
-289 NVLDTTG
+289 NVIDTTG

-313 TIDEALK
+313 SVDEALI

-336 VKRS
+336 IKRA

>member
-1 MYNFHIKKPFFN
+1 M
-13 RSHNKMPYF
+13 
-22 HLVKKILGVGTALVD
+22 KKILGVGTALVD
-37 VICQVDDDAISKLE
+37 VICQVEDNIISDLN

-66 KIRSSFSNPLMTSGG
+66 NIRSNFTNPLITSGG

-92 GSHEASFYGKVNDDE
+92 GSHEASFYGKVSDDE

-114 DLQKANI
+114 DLEKANI
-121 LFQGI
+121 SFKGVLR
-126 MKKNELPTGCCNIL
+126 KSDLPTGCCNIL

-158 LNPEEINEEILKDID
+158 LQPDEVSENILDNID
-173 HIYMESYLWD
+173 HMYMESYLWD
-183 HDLTK
+183 HELTK
-188 KTLRKFGDMAKDKN
+188 KTLKKFGDIAKSKN
-202 IETSL
+202 IEISL

-218 RDELKDFIA
+218 RDELNNFI
-227 KNVDLV
+227 KENVDLV

-241 MFCQCE
+241 MFSQSE
-247 TMADVGLFFKAFG
+247 TMADVSSFFKDYG

-265 TSGAEGAFYFFNE
+265 TSGSEGAYFFYNDD
-278 EVNHQSVEKVE
+278 VSHQPSKKIE
-289 NVLDTTG
+289 NVIDTTG

-313 TIDEALK
+313 SVDEALI

-336 VKRS
+336 IKRA

>member
-1 MYNFHIKKPFFN
+1 M
-13 RSHNKMPYF
+13 
-22 HLVKKILGVGTALVD
+22 KKILGVGTALVD
-37 VICQVDDDAISKLE
+37 VICQVEDNIISDLN

-66 KIRSSFSNPLMTSGG
+66 NIRSNFTNPLITSGG
-81 SVCNT
+81 SVCNS

-92 GSHEASFYGKVNDDE
+92 GSHEASFYGKVSDDE

-114 DLQKANI
+114 DLEKANI
-121 LFQGI
+121 SFKGVSR
-126 MKKNELPTGCCNIL
+126 KSDLPTGCCNIL

-149 ATHIGIGSQ
+149 ATHIGVGSQ
-158 LNPEEINEEILKDID
+158 LQPDEVSENILDNID
-173 HIYMESYLWD
+173 HMYMESYLWD
-183 HDLTK
+183 HELTK
-188 KTLRKFGDMAKDKN
+188 KTLKKFGDIAKSKN
-202 IETSL
+202 IEISL

-218 RDELKDFIA
+218 RDELNNFI
-227 KNVDLV
+227 KENVDLV

-241 MFCQCE
+241 MFSQSE
-247 TMADVGLFFKAFG
+247 TMADVSSFFKDYG

-265 TSGAEGAFYFFNE
+265 TSGSEGAYFFYNDD
-278 EVNHQSVEKVE
+278 VSHQASKKIE
-289 NVLDTTG
+289 NVIDTTG

-313 TIDEALK
+313 SVDEALI

-336 VKRS
+336 IKRA

>member
-1 MYNFHIKKPFFN
+1 M
-13 RSHNKMPYF
+13 
-22 HLVKKILGVGTALVD
+22 KKILGVGTALVD
-37 VICQVDDDAISKLE
+37 VICQVEDNIISDLN

-66 KIRSSFSNPLMTSGG
+66 NIRSNFTNPLITSGG

-92 GSHEASFYGKVNDDE
+92 GSHEASFYGKVSDDE

-114 DLQKANI
+114 DLEKANI
-121 LFQGI
+121 SFKGVSR
-126 MKKNELPTGCCNIL
+126 KSDLPTGCCNIL

-158 LNPEEINEEILKDID
+158 LQPDEVSENILDNID

-183 HDLTK
+183 HELTK
-188 KTLRKFGDMAKDKN
+188 KTLKKFGDIAKSKN
-202 IETSL
+202 TEISL

-218 RDELKDFIA
+218 RDELNNFVKE
-227 KNVDLV
+227 NVDLV

-241 MFCQCE
+241 MFSQSE
-247 TMADVGLFFKAFG
+247 TMADVSSFFNDYG

-265 TSGAEGAFYFFNE
+265 TSGAEGAYFFYNDD
-278 EVNHQSVEKVE
+278 VSHQPSKKIE
-289 NVLDTTG
+289 NVIDTTG

-313 TIDEALK
+313 SIDEALI

-336 VKRS
+336 IKRA

>member
-1 MYNFHIKKPFFN
+1 M
-13 RSHNKMPYF
+13 
-22 HLVKKILGVGTALVD
+22 KKILGVGTALVD
-37 VICQVDDDAISKLE
+37 VICQVEDNIISDLN

-66 KIRSSFSNPLMTSGG
+66 NIRSNFTNPLITSGG

-92 GSHEASFYGKVNDDE
+92 GSHEASFYGKVSDDE

-114 DLQKANI
+114 DLEKANI
-121 LFQGI
+121 SFKGVSR
-126 MKKNELPTGCCNIL
+126 KSDLPTGCCNIL

-158 LNPEEINEEILKDID
+158 LQPDEVSENILDNID
-173 HIYMESYLWD
+173 HMYMESYLWD
-183 HDLTK
+183 HELTK
-188 KTLRKFGDMAKDKN
+188 KTLKKFGDIAKSKN
-202 IETSL
+202 TEISL
-207 SLSDPFCVDRH
+207 SLSDPFCVERH
-218 RDELKDFIA
+218 RDELNNFI
-227 KNVDLV
+227 KENVDLV

-241 MFCQCE
+241 MFSQSE
-247 TMADVGLFFKAFG
+247 TMADVSSFFNDYG

-265 TSGAEGAFYFFNE
+265 TSGAEGAYFFYNDD
-278 EVNHQSVEKVE
+278 VSHQPSKKIE
-289 NVLDTTG
+289 NVIDTTG

-313 TIDEALK
+313 SVDEALI

-336 VKRS
+336 IKRA

>member
-1 MYNFHIKKPFFN
+1 M
-13 RSHNKMPYF
+13 
-22 HLVKKILGVGTALVD
+22 KKILGVGTALVD
-37 VICQVDDDAISKLE
+37 VICQVEDNIISDLN

-66 KIRSSFSNPLMTSGG
+66 NIRSNFTNPLITSGG

-92 GSHEASFYGKVNDDE
+92 GSHEASFYGKVSDDE

-114 DLQKANI
+114 DLEKANI
-121 LFQGI
+121 LFKGVSR
-126 MKKNELPTGCCNIL
+126 KSDLPTGCCNIL

-158 LNPEEINEEILKDID
+158 LQPDEVSEDVLDNID
-173 HIYMESYLWD
+173 HMYMESYLWD
-183 HDLTK
+183 HELTK
-188 KTLRKFGDMAKDKN
+188 KTLKKFGDIAKSKN
-202 IETSL
+202 TEISL

-218 RDELKDFIA
+218 RDELNNFI
-227 KNVDLV
+227 KENVNLV

-241 MFCQCE
+241 MFSQSE
-247 TMADVGLFFKAFG
+247 TMADVSSFFNDYG

-265 TSGAEGAFYFFNE
+265 TSGAEGAYFFYNDD
-278 EVNHQSVEKVE
+278 VSHQPSKKIE
-289 NVLDTTG
+289 NVIDTTG

-313 TIDEALK
+313 SVDEALI

-336 VKRS
+336 IKRA

>member
-1 MYNFHIKKPFFN
+1 M
-13 RSHNKMPYF
+13 
-22 HLVKKILGVGTALVD
+22 KKILGVGTALVD
-37 VICQVDDDAISKLE
+37 VICQVEDNIISDLN

-66 KIRSSFSNPLMTSGG
+66 NIRSNFTNPLITSGG

-92 GSHEASFYGKVNDDE
+92 GSHEASFYGKVSDDE

-114 DLQKANI
+114 DLEKANI
-121 LFQGI
+121 SFKGVSR
-126 MKKNELPTGCCNIL
+126 KSDLPTGCCNIL

-158 LNPEEINEEILKDID
+158 LQPDEVSENILDNID
-173 HIYMESYLWD
+173 HMYMESYLWD
-183 HDLTK
+183 HELTK
-188 KTLRKFGDMAKDKN
+188 KTLKKFGDIAKSKN
-202 IETSL
+202 TEISL

-218 RDELKDFIA
+218 RDELNNFI
-227 KNVDLV
+227 KESVNLV

-241 MFCQCE
+241 MFSQSE
-247 TMADVGLFFKAFG
+247 TMADVSSFFKDYG

-265 TSGAEGAFYFFNE
+265 TSGAEGAYFFYNDD
-278 EVNHQSVEKVE
+278 VSHQPSKKIE
-289 NVLDTTG
+289 NVIDTTG

-313 TIDEALK
+313 SVDEALI

-336 VKRS
+336 IKRA